1 MTMAGVKRSGI
12 LTLFAMLLVLLALED
27 LVKPLLGSGNAMVSG
42 VRVQGTIVFFGMRL
56 QGNLMF
62 LGWLVAVF
70 LLTLAI
76 GVWRM
81 RRYASLMA
89 NCYAIY
95 VLLNIVIFT
104 AIHPLPKTHAEL
116 MFAVVYETIAVIG
129 AWSLAILL
137 YRQRAQ
143 LI

>member
-1 MTMAGVKRSGI
+1 
-12 LTLFAMLLVLLALED
+12 
-27 LVKPLLGSGNAMVSG
+27 MVSG

-137 YRQRAQ
+137 YRQRAR